1 MAAIS
6 GLQSPNPYAQPATR
20 APTRTPAVPFT
31 ATVVDHAVPH
41 HPAYSP
47 DWMQADHTPASQT
60 TTAGIYSI
68 KGELQK
74 LPSADFAA
82 NQAATSNSPATDSVT
97 LSADS
102 TMHY

>member
-20 APTRTPAVPFT
+20 APTRTPPAAP
-31 ATVVDHAVPH
+31 AAVVDHALPH

-60 TTAGIYSI
+60 STAGIYSI

-74 LPSADFAA
+74 LPSADSAA
-82 NQAATSNSPATDSVT
+82 NQASASNSPATDSVT
-97 LSADS
+97 LSSAS
-102 TMHY
+102 TVHY